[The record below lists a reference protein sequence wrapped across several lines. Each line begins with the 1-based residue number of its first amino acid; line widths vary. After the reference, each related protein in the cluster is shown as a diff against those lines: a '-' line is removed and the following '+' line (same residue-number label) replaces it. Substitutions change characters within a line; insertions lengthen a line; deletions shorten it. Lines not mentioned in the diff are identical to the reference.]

1 MNLNKAR
8 VVSELLGLGGGDGQL
23 HKLTIYYE
31 RYNLAQGKIE
41 ALFNPAEIALTR
53 TARWEQEHAVG
64 QGSSSGKK
72 VEQEFRSV
80 EAETFAIELFFD
92 TYEPRPDTLSAAPV
106 AASFRSASLLPGRT
120 STDVRQHTDRIAKLV
135 EVNTDLHRP
144 PVCDLRWGVFDI
156 FTGVLTM
163 LHQRFTLFL
172 DDGTPVRAMLTC
184 EFTEVGSQ
192 GKARAAELHSADVIK
207 VRQVR
212 RYDTLQGIA
221 AEEYGD
227 PAQWRPI
234 ATANGVVNPR
244 ALVPGTML
252 TIPKLTTPKPG
263 Q

>member
-1 MNLNKAR
+1 MSLNKAR

-31 RYNLAQGKIE
+31 RYNLPQGKIE

-53 TARWEQEHAVG
+53 TARWEQERAVG

-92 TYEPRPDTLSAAPV
+92 TYESRSDTLSAAQV
-106 AASFRSASLLPGRT
+106 AASFLPASLIGGRT
-120 STDVRQHTDRIAKLV
+120 STDVRQHTNRIAQLV
-135 EVNTDLHRP
+135 EVNADLHQP

-172 DDGTPVRAMLTC
+172 DDGTPVRATLNC

-207 VRQVR
+207 VRQVQ
-212 RYDTLQGIA
+212 RYDSLQSLA

-227 PAQWRPI
+227 PARWRPI
-234 ATANGVVNPR
+234 ATANGIVNPR
-244 ALVPGTML
+244 DLVPGMTL
-252 TIPKLTTPKPG
+252 TIPKLTTPNPG
-263 Q
+263 S